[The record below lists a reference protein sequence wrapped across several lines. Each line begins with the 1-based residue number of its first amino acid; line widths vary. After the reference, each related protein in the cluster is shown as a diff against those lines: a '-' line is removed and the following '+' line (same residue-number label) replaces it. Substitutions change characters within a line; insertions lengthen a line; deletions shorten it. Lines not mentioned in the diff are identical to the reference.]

1 VYNRVNDNKDNT
13 IHTRMDKNGYR
24 LTRSFTTTNNTRT
37 YTMIESLFPCP
48 IGNYDLDRAVTQKEM
63 KYLKTL
69 PLEENVGNEA
79 STTDDIL
86 EHEDVSEIKKFC
98 IEKLN
103 EYCKETYNFDTD
115 KVEIYMTASWTNK
128 TEPGGHHHQHWHQ
141 NSIVSGVFYFDG
153 NKDDD
158 GIEFV
163 NHESWLDSHW
173 DFNLTE
179 SNWYNASTWWFETPP
194 GKLYLFP
201 SRLEHRVLEV
211 EGKKDRW
218 SLSFN
223 TFMKGE
229 FGEQHQRTRL
239 VL

>member
-1 VYNRVNDNKDNT
+1 
-13 IHTRMDKNGYR
+13 
-24 LTRSFTTTNNTRT
+24 
-37 YTMIESLFPCP
+37 MIESLFSCP
-48 IGNYDLDRAVTQKEM
+48 IGHYELDRPITDSEM
-63 KYLKTL
+63 NYLKGTQ
-69 PLEENVGNEA
+69 LEENQGNMVSVEG
-79 STTDDIL
+79 
-86 EHEDVSEIKKFC
+86 DVLHNDAMIELTKFIGSS
-98 IEKLN
+98 IE
-103 EYCKETYNFDTD
+103 EYCAETFNFDTN
-115 KVEIYMTASWTNK
+115 KIQVYVTQSWTNK
-128 TEPGGHHHQHWHQ
+128 TQPGEHHHVHAHQ
-141 NSIVSGVFYFDG
+141 NSILSGVFYFDG

-229 FGEQHQRTRL
+229 FGDQHQRTHL